1 MASESFSGPRNFLC
15 SRTQS
20 HSRHHEDIGMGSSVR
35 TGMIDGFDNAF
46 GSFFFVS
53 SLLTL
58 SRFFCALFVSSML
71 FILFFYLAG
80 GNSDCLQFIIIEFL
94 VLRPEM
100 EFCPIAFQIL
110 FPSLV
115 TDSTTYQHD
124 VSVARRLRARLND
137 AKEKN
142 ISLVSSHV
150 TDTEHRERRK

>member
-1 MASESFSGPRNFLC
+1 
-15 SRTQS
+15 
-20 HSRHHEDIGMGSSVR
+20 
-35 TGMIDGFDNAF
+35 
-46 GSFFFVS
+46 
-53 SLLTL
+53 
-58 SRFFCALFVSSML
+58 
-71 FILFFYLAG
+71 
-80 GNSDCLQFIIIEFL
+80 
-94 VLRPEM
+94 M

-142 ISLVSSHV
+142 IPLVSSHV